1 MFLDEPLI
9 WLWALLSSNG
19 SPVVYPEATCLP
31 SQGGPERQGCA
42 CASSL
47 PSAQKVPCD
56 LIENTGQKADI
67 SRGDEERGLAS
78 GLHPMF

>member
-19 SPVVYPEATCLP
+19 SLVVYPEATYLP
-31 SQGGPERQGCA
+31 SQGGPGRQGCA
-42 CASSL
+42 
-47 PSAQKVPCD
+47 VPLLSPPPRKPRVAC
-56 LIENTGQKADI
+56 LKTMDI
-67 SRGDEERGLAS
+67 SRGDEERGLGS